1 MRGMRIQE
9 ESGFGMIEVLVAV
22 VLYAVALVSL
32 MGLLITSVTAG
43 SISDSSAVAVN
54 LARHRI
60 EGLRTLNIPTLL
72 AEDCVSPTN
81 VTTERVPAGQGR
93 VYTLTVSCNNQP
105 AYVDVTVRVNW
116 NVGGA
121 QSYSR
126 TLQTRAAK

>member
-1 MRGMRIQE
+1 MRSVRIQA

-60 EGLRTLNIPTLL
+60 EGLRILNIPTLL
-72 AEDCVSPTN
+72 AQDCVSPNN

-116 NVGGA
+116 SVGGA

-126 TLQTRAAK
+126 TLQTRVAK